1 MKFLLG
7 FGMEYNVF
15 FIEDKLAV
23 IAFQIKKRVTIFV
36 SQSI

>member
-1 MKFLLG
+1 MKFLLR

-15 FIEDKLAV
+15 FIEDILAV